1 MRDIRERFWAK
12 VSGPDERGCRNW
24 TASLL
29 TNGGGAFFVDGKTL
43 PAGRVAYELEVGP
56 IPAGMRVTRRC
67 RNKLCVNPRHLVVT
81 DHGWLGPIHHA
92 HSTKR
97 EERRLT

>member
-1 MRDIRERFWAK
+1 MRDVRERFWEK
-12 VSGPDERGCRNW
+12 VSEPDERGCRNW

-29 TNGGGAFFVDGKTL
+29 TNGGGGFFVDGKML

-56 IPAGMRVTRRC
+56 IPAGMRVARRC

-81 DHGWLGPIHHA
+81 DYRGLGLIYRA
-92 HSTKR
+92 HNEKKR
-97 EERRLT
+97 NAA